1 MVPKLF
7 FLYAF
12 PSNFYQLL
20 SSCTSC
26 ILLFFV
32 VLFLKVHV
40 PRAEH
45 VLWLLPFCYPLSF
58 LGEMCLTFG
67 KHSTVK
73 DMEACGQGRDNKGK
87 ESKVVELCIDT
98 GFF

>member
-58 LGEMCLTFG
+58 P
-67 KHSTVK
+67 
-73 DMEACGQGRDNKGK
+73 GRDVPYIWETLYCEGHG
-87 ESKVVELCIDT
+87 SLWAR
-98 GFF
+98 